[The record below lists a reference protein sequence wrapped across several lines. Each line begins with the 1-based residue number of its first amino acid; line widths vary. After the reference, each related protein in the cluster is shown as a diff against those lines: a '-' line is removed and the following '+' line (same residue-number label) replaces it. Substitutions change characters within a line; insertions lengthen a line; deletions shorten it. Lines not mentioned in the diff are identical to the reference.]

1 MKKII
6 LIVLLCSLS
15 IGSYAQRVYKEG
27 EIFIIECKGMP
38 EASYTKLS
46 KPKYMGTTE
55 NGITGIHRKPA
66 NEKVA
71 YKFEVAKEDVAD
83 TKSYSN
89 ALSACGDKGDKWRS
103 PTQRELQLIW
113 TMHEGLKKLDG
124 FTPLDTEDYWS
135 ATYDI
140 STDTKAYC
148 VDFTNGKTYSSLKTS
163 TYKYSVRCIRDITE

>member
-15 IGSYAQRVYKEG
+15 IGNYAQRVYKEG

-46 KPKYMGTTE
+46 KPQYMGTTV
-55 NGITGIHRKPA
+55 NGIAGIHREPA

-71 YKFEVAKEDVAD
+71 YKFEVAKEDIAD

-89 ALSACGDKGDKWRS
+89 SLSACGGKGDKWRS

-124 FTPLDTEDYWS
+124 FTPLAQTDYWS
-135 ATYDI
+135 ATYSI
-140 STDTKAYC
+140 STDSQAYL
-148 VDFTNGKTYSSLKTS
+148 VNFATGKTYSNTKTP
-163 TYKYSVRCIRDITE
+163 KYSVRCIRDITEE